1 MHLQVLRTNGDPECH
16 FEILS
21 NPEFLAEGT
30 AVSDLDKPDRV
41 STGPAANAHSSPVC
55 QRQPCARALLAVNTD
70 HMTGLEQH
78 PFRRHMQRTCWGAA

>member
-1 MHLQVLRTNGDPECH
+1 MWLPVQVLRTNGDPECH

-41 STGPAANAHSSPVC
+41 SG
-55 QRQPCARALLAVNTD
+55 QRSTAL
-70 HMTGLEQH
+70 
-78 PFRRHMQRTCWGAA
+78 